1 MPIISSTQSVQMKN
15 YFLFL
20 FAITIMIATTTQAQ
34 IISTVAGNGT
44 GGYNGDGGTAINT
57 SLYYPM
63 GVAVDAVGNIFI
75 VDQSNHR
82 VRKVN
87 TSGIISTVAGNGTG
101 GYSGDGGAAINASLN
116 YPMGVAV
123 DAVGNIYI
131 ADQANYR
138 IRKVGANG
146 NISTVAGNGI
156 SGYSGDGGA
165 ATSASLNVP
174 EGVAVDAVGN
184 IFIADAGSHIIRKVN
199 ASGVISTVA
208 GNGTEGFGG
217 DGGAATSANL
227 YQPFGVAVDADG
239 NIFIADSKN
248 NRIRKVNNSGVIST
262 IAGNGTHGFS
272 VDGGAATNA
281 SLYAPSGVAVDA
293 FGNIYIADVGNHR
306 IRKTT
311 NNIPTTGL
319 VAWYPFTG
327 NTLDSSGNNN
337 HGTNTGAILTT
348 DRFGKVNSAYL
359 FNGASGL
366 SRITVPDSKSLT
378 VGSALTISL
387 WVKYNSLA
395 NNDNILLEKGTY
407 GNGISDGYN
416 LYFDNN
422 FGKLPYYEKGLLYG
436 NGSSSYGIGDTSNLD
451 NGWHHMLVV
460 YNPSIGNRIY
470 IDGKL
475 KRQYQPSLCTSCK
488 ILNSTNSLYIGN
500 TGFGVPWNGSIDDIR
515 IYNTSIDSVGVQ
527 ALYHEGG
534 YATNSTIPS
543 NGLVAWYPFTGNT
556 LDSSGNNNHGTNNG
570 ATLTTDRFGKANSA
584 YLFNGLSDYIYVR
597 DTAFLRTPHITI
609 SCWINT
615 PKISEQ
621 FILSKTQFNTSKG
634 EQYLFWMNDTLLGFE
649 IKRNS
654 GCTPGLNWQKNRI
667 QSSYLSTNKW
677 FYNCLTYD
685 GYTMKYYIN
694 GNLISS
700 FNPPNG
706 PIDSCSEGTLNL
718 GRYWMNNKSYYNGK
732 LDDIRI
738 YNRALDSV
746 EIQYLYHEGGYNGSP
761 LPVTFEDIYGL
772 KLDNTIEINWQ
783 TSNELNNSNFVIQ
796 HSTDGTSFTDIGTVK
811 AIGSG
816 ANWYSFTDNNPTTY
830 PLNGVLY
837 YRLKSVDKDGTSSYS
852 KVISVQLTID
862 NFQLSITPNPA
873 KSIVTVKGNHIASIQ
888 VIDNLGKVL
897 KTQIVK
903 DATNPTLSVSSL
915 PVGIYHLRVQ
925 TTDGKVSGVGFVKE

>member
-227 YQPFGVAVDADG
+227 YQPFGVAVDAAG
-239 NIFIADSKN
+239 NIFIADTKN

-311 NNIPTTGL
+311 NNIPTT
-319 VAWYPFTG
+319 
-327 NTLDSSGNNN
+327 
-337 HGTNTGAILTT
+337 
-348 DRFGKVNSAYL
+348 
-359 FNGASGL
+359 
-366 SRITVPDSKSLT
+366 
-378 VGSALTISL
+378 
-387 WVKYNSLA
+387 
-395 NNDNILLEKGTY
+395 
-407 GNGISDGYN
+407 
-416 LYFDNN
+416 
-422 FGKLPYYEKGLLYG
+422 
-436 NGSSSYGIGDTSNLD
+436 
-451 NGWHHMLVV
+451 
-460 YNPSIGNRIY
+460 
-470 IDGKL
+470 
-475 KRQYQPSLCTSCK
+475 
-488 ILNSTNSLYIGN
+488 
-500 TGFGVPWNGSIDDIR
+500 
-515 IYNTSIDSVGVQ
+515 
-527 ALYHEGG
+527 
-534 YATNSTIPS
+534 
-543 NGLVAWYPFTGNT
+543 GLVAWYPFTGNT

-783 TSNELNNSNFVIQ
+783 TSTELNTSHFIIQ
-796 HSTDGTSFTDIGTVK
+796 HSTDGSSFTNIGSVN
-811 AIGSG
+811 AIGNG
-816 ANWYSFTDNNPTTY
+816 ANGYSFTDNSPT
-830 PLNGVLY
+830 NGINY
-837 YRLKSVDKDGTSSYS
+837 YRLKSADKDGTSNYS
-852 KVISVQLTID
+852 KIVSVQFTVNNNKLLV
-862 NFQLSITPNPA
+862 FPNPA
-873 KSIVTVKGNHIASIQ
+873 KNKVTIMGDHIALIQ
-888 VIDNLGKVL
+888 IIDNLGGLV
-897 KTQIVK
+897 KTQILK
-903 DATNPTLSVSSL
+903 DATNPTLSAVGL
-915 PVGIYHLRVQ
+915 PAGVYHFRVQ
-925 TTDGKVSGVGFVKE
+925 TTDGKVCGIAFIKE